1 MFWSN
6 AEKYYKS
13 VYFHRKFTKRKSMT
27 ILVYLT
33 ILSTT
38 NKLGALGITE
48 FYSEPVKHIKWSFT
62 A

>member
-13 VYFHRKFTKRKSMT
+13 VYFHRKFTKIKSMI

-48 FYSEPVKHIKWSFT
+48 FYSEPSQT
-62 A
+62 Y